1 MRRDGERR
9 ISSAL
14 NRGRRVCESDNQDL
28 VVRLAEDTGAVSMV
42 DQPHADSDQEP
53 PTEAVAEIVGELV
66 GDPDEGAEDADPQRI
81 EEPGKLLRIAA
92 MTRAMLNEV
101 REAPLDEGGRARLS
115 HVYEATVDQ
124 LCSVLPDE
132 LRGELGAVLVPLS
145 SDSPSEA
152 ELRVAQA
159 QLIGW
164 LEGLF
169 NGIQAAVMSQQMAAM
184 AQLQQMRRQPELP
197 EQSSGGLY
205 L

>member
-1 MRRDGERR
+1 MT
-9 ISSAL
+9 
-14 NRGRRVCESDNQDL
+14 
-28 VVRLAEDTGAVSMV
+28 EDRQVST
-42 DQPHADSDQEP
+42 SETEP
-53 PTEAVAEIVGELV
+53 VAEIVGPG
-66 GDPDEGAEDADPQRI
+66 GDGAEADDGEPQRI

-115 HVYEATVDQ
+115 DVYSATVDQ

-132 LRGELGAVLVPLS
+132 LRGELDAVLVPLS

-152 ELRVAQA
+152 ELRIAQA

-184 AQLQQMRRQPELP
+184 AQLQQMRQQPELP
-197 EQSSGGLY
+197 EHTGGGLY